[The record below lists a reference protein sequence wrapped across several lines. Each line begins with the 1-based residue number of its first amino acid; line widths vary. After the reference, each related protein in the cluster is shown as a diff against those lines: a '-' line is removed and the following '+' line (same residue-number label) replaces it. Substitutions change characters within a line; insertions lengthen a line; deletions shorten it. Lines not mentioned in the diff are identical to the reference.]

1 MNPKIENVDK
11 NSNIMRFRLSGVNV
25 SLANALRRTIL
36 SDIPTV
42 VFKTSPYE
50 ENKATIISNTSRL
63 NNEVIK
69 QRLSC
74 IPIHID
80 DLDMPLQNMIMEVN
94 KVNDTDSIMFVTTE
108 DFKIKDKTTQK
119 YLSEKDT
126 RDIFPPNS
134 YTNHYIDFVRLRPKI
149 SDELPGEKLHLTC
162 EFSLGSAKEDGMF
175 NVVSTCAYGFTQDM
189 ALIESELSKKLQQW
203 RDAGLKK
210 EEIEFEKKNWML
222 LDALRLTVPDSFEFI
237 IESVGVFSFK
247 QLLISA
253 CSILIGRLNELND
266 IIEGDKLSIELSQ
279 NTMANC
285 YDIVLENED
294 YTIGKMIEYMLYTLF
309 YESGEN
315 NIKKNEVIKNTTY
328 YKEMAQNNTKMFAP
342 STPSTPP
349 AKDFDGGVNT
359 LTYCGFKKFHPHD
372 SHSIIRLAY
381 KDTSNLSIIKGHLQI
396 CIAESIKVYTTIMG
410 YF

>member
-1 MNPKIENVDK
+1 MNPKIENVEE
-11 NSNIMRFRLSGVNV
+11 SNNVMRFRLSGVNV
-25 SLANALRRTIL
+25 SLSNALRRTVI

-80 DLDMPLQNMIMEVN
+80 DLDIPFQNLIMEVN
-94 KVNDTDSIMFVTTE
+94 EVNETDSIMYVTTE
-108 DFKIKDKTTQK
+108 HFKLKDKTTNT
-119 YLSEKDT
+119 YLSEKET

-134 YTNHYIDFVRLRPKI
+134 HTNYYIDFVRLRPKI
-149 SDELPGEKLHLTC
+149 SDELPGEKLHMTC
-162 EFSLGSAKEDGMF
+162 ELSIGTCKEDGMF

-189 ALIESELSKKLQQW
+189 TLVENELAKKLQTW
-203 RDAGLKK
+203 KDAGMKI
-210 EEIEFEKKNWML
+210 EEIEFEKKNWLL
-222 LDALRLTVPDSFEFI
+222 LDAFRLTVPDSFEFI

-247 QLLISA
+247 QLITTA
-253 CSILIGRLNELND
+253 CNVLKERLTELNN
-266 IIEGDKLSIELSQ
+266 IIESNDLSIEPSQ

-285 YDIVLENED
+285 YDITLENED
-294 YTIGKMIEYMLYTLF
+294 YTIGKIIEYMLYTFF
-309 YESGEN
+309 YENGKN
-315 NIKKNEVIKNTTY
+315 NVKKTD
-328 YKEMAQNNTKMFAP
+328 AP
-342 STPSTPP
+342 PQI
-349 AKDFDGGVNT
+349 NT

-372 SHSIIRLAY
+372 SHSIIRVAY
-381 KDTSNLSIIKGHLQI
+381 KKPTNPSIIKGHLQI
-396 CIAESIKVYTTIMG
+396 CITESIKVYTTIMK

>member
-1 MNPKIENVDK
+1 MNPKIENVEQSD
-11 NSNIMRFRLSGVNV
+11 NVLRFRLSGVNV
-25 SLANALRRTIL
+25 SLSNALRRTII

-80 DLDMPLQNMIMEVN
+80 DLNIPFQNLIMEVN
-94 KVNDTDSIMFVTTE
+94 EVNETDSIMYVTTE
-108 DFKIKDKTTQK
+108 HFKLKDKTTNT

-134 YTNHYIDFVRLRPKI
+134 HTNYYIDFVRLRPKI
-149 SDELPGEKLHLTC
+149 SDELPGEKLHMTC
-162 EFSLGSAKEDGMF
+162 ELSLGTCKEDGMF
-175 NVVSTCAYGFTQDM
+175 NVVSTCAYGFTQDLT
-189 ALIESELSKKLQQW
+189 LIETELAKKLQIW
-203 RDAGLKK
+203 RDAGMEIK
-210 EEIEFEKKNWML
+210 EIEFEKKNWLL
-222 LDALRLTVPDSFEFI
+222 LDAFRLTVPDSFEFI

-247 QLLISA
+247 QLITTA
-253 CSILIGRLNELND
+253 CNILKERLTELND
-266 IIEGDKLSIELSQ
+266 IIESNELSIELSQ

-285 YDIVLENED
+285 YDITLENED
-294 YTIGKMIEYMLYTLF
+294 YTIGKIIEYMLYTFF
-309 YESGEN
+309 YENSN
-315 NIKKNEVIKNTTY
+315 NIKKSDKKMGEGESSSNT
-328 YKEMAQNNTKMFAP
+328 Q
-342 STPSTPP
+342 PP
-349 AKDFDGGVNT
+349 KSNA

-372 SHSIIRLAY
+372 SHSIIRVAY
-381 KDTSNLSIIKGHLQI
+381 KEPINPSIIKGHLQI
-396 CIAESIKVYTTIMG
+396 CITESIKVYNTIMQ